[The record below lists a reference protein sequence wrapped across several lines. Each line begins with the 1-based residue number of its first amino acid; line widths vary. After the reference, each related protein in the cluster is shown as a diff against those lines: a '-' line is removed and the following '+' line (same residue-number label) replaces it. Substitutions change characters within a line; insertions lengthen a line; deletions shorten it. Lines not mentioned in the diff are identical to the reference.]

1 MRDYADRQMLM
12 RSIAQLLQVS
22 KASEE
27 GSIQSR
33 SSNNKQPR
41 FLKPRVRYTAQQA
54 LLVQILSKF
63 TGATRCGPEDIRKPD
78 TCPSPLPWRPQAHD
92 SPSRNQTKPLGCVMP
107 VPTFLPMVPSLTA
120 KRTNSRRADAPR
132 LTGGSFWCSSSP
144 ARVEQGP
151 LPVPR
156 ARRPGTQAAPQ
167 HRQAAVGYLL
177 TRRLRP
183 DFPH

>member
-1 MRDYADRQMLM
+1 M

-33 SSNNKQPR
+33 SSNNKRPR
-41 FLKPRVRYTAQQA
+41 FLKPRVRCTAQQA
-54 LLVQILSKF
+54 LLVQIFVQVHRGHSLRPR
-63 TGATRCGPEDIRKPD
+63 GH
-78 TCPSPLPWRPQAHD
+78 PQARHT
-92 SPSRNQTKPLGCVMP
+92 SFPSLSLGDPKPTTLLGNKTKPLGCVKP
-107 VPTFLPMVPSLTA
+107 VATFLPTVPPLTA
-120 KRTNSRRADAPR
+120 KPAGSRRPDASR
-132 LTGGSFWCSSSP
+132 LTGGSFWGPSGP
-144 ARVEQGP
+144 PRVEQCP
-151 LPVPR
+151 LPAPR

-167 HRQAAVGYLL
+167 YRQAAVGYLL